1 MMLDAELKHSYM
13 EVMVVRYCW
22 NSFLF
27 IFIVVMVTSVVISA
41 YSTAGHVQMDSYL
54 L

>member
-1 MMLDAELKHSYM
+1 MLDAVLKHSYM
-13 EVMVVRYCW
+13 EVVVVSYCW

-27 IFIVVMVTSVVISA
+27 TIIVVMVTNVVTSA
-41 YSTAGHVQMDSYL
+41 YSTAGHVRMDSYL

>member
-1 MMLDAELKHSYM
+1 MLGAVLKHSYL
-13 EVMVVRYCW
+13 EVMVVSYCW

-27 IFIVVMVTSVVISA
+27 TFIVVMMTSVVASA
-41 YSTAGHVQMDSYL
+41 YSTAGHVRMDSYL